1 MPQAA
6 YDLSVFENRARARKQ
21 PQPLRV
27 AKGHRTGM
35 VWAALQQVRVVAV
48 GGILLALLCSYLFSQ
63 AQVSAL
69 AADIQKYES
78 QLAAAQ
84 SEYSYL
90 TSQMD
95 AITNQSNV
103 DEIAAKLGLMKIDSS
118 QVTYITVEQ
127 ESQITR
133 PASGLDKIARQIGE
147 MALSLMN
154 YLNP

>member
-6 YDLSVFENRARARKQ
+6 YDLSVFETRAKVRKQ

-27 AKGHRTGM
+27 AKGRRNGV
-35 VWAALQQVRVVAV
+35 VWVALQQVRTIAV

-78 QLAAAQ
+78 QLATAQ

-103 DEIAAKLGLMKIDSS
+103 DEIATQLGLMKIDAS

-133 PASGLDKIARQIGE
+133 PASGLDRIARQIGE

>member
-1 MPQAA
+1 MPQTA
-6 YDLSVFENRARARKQ
+6 YDLSVFENRPQAKKQ
-21 PQPLRV
+21 QPLRV
-27 AKGHRTGM
+27 AKGNRTGM
-35 VWAALQQVRVVAV
+35 VWVVLRQVRMVAV

-103 DEIAAKLGLMKIDSS
+103 DGIAAKLGLMKIDPS

-133 PASGLDKIARQIGE
+133 PDSGLNKIARQIGE
-147 MALSLMN
+147 MALSILN

>member
-1 MPQAA
+1 MPQTA
-6 YDLSVFENRARARKQ
+6 YDLSVFENRPQAKKQ
-21 PQPLRV
+21 QTLRV
-27 AKGHRTGM
+27 AKGSRTGM
-35 VWAALQQVRVVAV
+35 VWVVLRQVRVVAA

-63 AQVSAL
+63 AQVSTL

-78 QLAAAQ
+78 QLTAAQ

-103 DEIAAKLGLMKIDSS
+103 DEIAAKLGLMKIDPS

-133 PASGLDKIARQIGE
+133 PDSGLNKIARQIGE
-147 MALSLMN
+147 MALSILN

>member
-1 MPQAA
+1 MPQTA
-6 YDLSVFENRARARKQ
+6 YDLSVFENRPQAKKQ
-21 PQPLRV
+21 QTLRV
-27 AKGHRTGM
+27 AKGSRTGM
-35 VWAALQQVRVVAV
+35 VWVVLRQVRVVAA
-48 GGILLALLCSYLFSQ
+48 GSILLALLCSYLFSQ

-78 QLAAAQ
+78 QLTAAQ

-103 DEIAAKLGLMKIDSS
+103 DEIAAKLGLMKIDPS

-133 PASGLDKIARQIGE
+133 PDSGLNKFARQIGE
-147 MALSLMN
+147 MALSILN

>member
-6 YDLSVFENRARARKQ
+6 YDLTVFENRPQSRKQ
-21 PQPLRV
+21 PQTLRV
-27 AKGHRTGM
+27 AKGRGRGM
-35 VWAALQQVRVVAV
+35 VWAALQQVRTVAV
-48 GGILLALLCSYLFSQ
+48 GGVLLALLCSYLFSQ

-78 QLAAAQ
+78 QLTAAQ

-103 DEIAAKLGLMKIDSS
+103 DQIAAELGLMKIDPS
-118 QVTYITVEQ
+118 QITYITVEQ
-127 ESQITR
+127 ESVITR
-133 PASGLDKIARQIGE
+133 PDSGLDKLARQIGE